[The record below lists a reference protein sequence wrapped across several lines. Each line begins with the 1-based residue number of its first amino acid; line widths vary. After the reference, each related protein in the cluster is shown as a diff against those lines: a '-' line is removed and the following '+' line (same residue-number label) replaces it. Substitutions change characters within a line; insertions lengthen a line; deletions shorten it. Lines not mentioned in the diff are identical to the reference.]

1 MGVVTL
7 SAPPI
12 AVSSRARATT
22 DQLVWKCSPLGK
34 NLLNKLLWRAREK
47 EKERGV
53 VVWKDG
59 SPFDHS
65 FWLQVVQ
72 LLARHNISIV
82 MTCCAIRF
90 LILEARELGEALPSE
105 SVTYSIVY
113 RTVYRHWQTVCMCG
127 VCVCLSVCLSVCCRN
142 MHSPVQQPWWFE
154 GVQSGHQTRW
164 RLLEV
169 GIILLSDLH
178 TSRVQQQG
186 MGTTSCGYCAGP
198 CVLYMCL
205 VCCFPASWGE
215 VSHSL
220 VASKHHWNWW
230 SLSEVSWAWKH
241 PHLRSLVAI
250 ICNIILSAYLSE
262 QGSLSKTHY
271 SRPSHIRPSDI
282 WNTQLSGSL
291 YHYSN

>member
-12 AVSSRARATT
+12 AVSSRARATI

-65 FWLQVVQ
+65 FWLQVIQ
-72 LLARHNISIV
+72 LLARDNISIV

-113 RTVYRHWQTVCMCG
+113 RTVYRHWPTVCVC

-142 MHSPVQQPWWFE
+142 MHSPVQQPRWFE

-186 MGTTSCGYCAGP
+186 VGTTSWVLCRLLCIVHVSCLLFPSLLRWSVSLACGIQTS
-198 CVLYMCL
+198 LKL
-205 VCCFPASWGE
+205 VKFVWGE
-215 VSHSL
+215 LSMKTPSL
-220 VASKHHWNWW
+220 A
-230 SLSEVSWAWKH
+230 
-241 PHLRSLVAI
+241 
-250 ICNIILSAYLSE
+250 
-262 QGSLSKTHY
+262 
-271 SRPSHIRPSDI
+271 
-282 WNTQLSGSL
+282 
-291 YHYSN
+291 